1 VIGTDVA
8 LAASLLKEGK
18 LVAIPTE
25 TVYGLGANALDCKAI
40 ASIYTV
46 KNRPTFNPLI
56 LHFASWEAAQPY
68 VKEVPEEIT
77 RLASKFCPGS
87 ISFLLQKTDLV
98 SDIVTAGS
106 SHVVV
111 RVPDHPVT
119 LELLSL
125 LDFPLAAPSANIS
138 NTVSPTSAQHVEDG
152 LGDQIEYVL
161 DGGESKI
168 GVESTIVS
176 FQDNHVNILREGGVS
191 REDIQS
197 LGFIVKNSN
206 TEAIQT
212 PGQFKKHY
220 ATKKPI
226 YLVESISDYLEK
238 NSDKRCSALLY
249 EKSKVNCIAYLL
261 STNYDLAEIANN
273 LFATMRRAD
282 ADDTNLIL
290 IEHIKE
296 EGIGRAVADRLRR
309 ASISL
314 NA

>member
-1 VIGTDVA
+1 MIGTDVA
-8 LAASLLKEGK
+8 LAASLLREGK

-25 TVYGLGANALDCKAI
+25 TVYGLGANALDSKAI
-40 ASIYTV
+40 ASIYAV

-68 VKEVPEEIT
+68 VKAVPKEIT

-98 SDIVTAGS
+98 SDIITAGS
-106 SHVVV
+106 SHVVI

-119 LELLSL
+119 LKLLTF

-138 NTVSPTSAQHVEDG
+138 NTVSPTSAQHVADG
-152 LGDQIEYVL
+152 LGERIAYVL

-168 GVESTIVS
+168 GVESTIIS
-176 FQDNHVNILREGGVS
+176 FQDNHVTILREGGVS
-191 REDIQS
+191 QEDIQS
-197 LGFIVKNSN
+197 LGLIVKKSN
-206 TEAIQT
+206 NKTIQT
-212 PGQFKKHY
+212 PGQHKKHY
-220 ATKKPI
+220 ATNKPL
-226 YLVESISDYLEK
+226 YLVDSITEYLDK
-238 NSDKRCSALLY
+238 NSGKRCSALLF
-249 EKSKVNCIAYLL
+249 ENSKVNCTTYLL
-261 STNYDLAEIANN
+261 SANYDLAEIANN

-282 ADDTNLIL
+282 ADDTDLIL

-296 EGIGRAVADRLRR
+296 EGIGRAVADRVRR
-309 ASISL
+309 ASIPL

>member
-1 VIGTDVA
+1 M
-8 LAASLLKEGK
+8 
-18 LVAIPTE
+18 
-25 TVYGLGANALDCKAI
+25 
-40 ASIYTV
+40 
-46 KNRPTFNPLI
+46 
-56 LHFASWEAAQPY
+56 
-68 VKEVPEEIT
+68 
-77 RLASKFCPGS
+77 ASKFCPGS

-168 GVESTIVS
+168 GVESTIIS
-176 FQDNHVNILREGGVS
+176 FQDNHVTILREGGVS

-197 LGFIVKNSN
+197 LGFIVKNNN
-206 TEAIQT
+206 TEAVQT

-226 YLVESISDYLEK
+226 YLVESITEYLEK

-249 EKSKVNCIAYLL
+249 EKSKVSCTAYLL

-282 ADDTNLIL
+282 ADDTDLIL

-296 EGIGRAVADRLRR
+296 EGIGRAVADRIRR
-309 ASISL
+309 ASIPC

>member
-1 VIGTDVA
+1 MIGTDVA

-25 TVYGLGANALDCKAI
+25 TVYGLGANALDSTAI
-40 ASIYTV
+40 ASIYAV

-191 REDIQS
+191 REDIIS

-249 EKSKVNCIAYLL
+249 EKSKVSCTAYLL

>member
-25 TVYGLGANALDCKAI
+25 TVYGLGANALDSKAI

-77 RLASKFCPGS
+77 RLASKFCPGP

-152 LGDQIEYVL
+152 LGAQIGYVL

-176 FQDNHVNILREGGVS
+176 FQDNHVSILREGGVS

-197 LGFIVKNSN
+197 LGLIVKNNN
-206 TEAIQT
+206 TEAVQT

-226 YLVESISDYLEK
+226 YLVESIAEYLEK

-249 EKSKVNCIAYLL
+249 ENSKVSCIAYLL
-261 STNYDLAEIANN
+261 STNYDLEEIANN
-273 LFATMRRAD
+273 LFSTMRRAD
-282 ADDTNLIL
+282 ADDTDLIL

-296 EGIGRAVADRLRR
+296 EGIGRAVADRIRR
-309 ASISL
+309 ASRPL

>member
-1 VIGTDVA
+1 MIGTDVA

-249 EKSKVNCIAYLL
+249 EKSKVSCTAYLL

>member
-1 VIGTDVA
+1 MIGTDVA

-25 TVYGLGANALDCKAI
+25 TVYGLGANALDSTAI
-40 ASIYTV
+40 ASIYAV

-191 REDIQS
+191 REDIIS

-226 YLVESISDYLEK
+226 YLVENISDYLEK

-249 EKSKVNCIAYLL
+249 EKSKVSCTAYLL

-282 ADDTNLIL
+282 ADDTDLIL